1 MPLLRVAHGAL
12 GVSLV
17 FASCGSHDRPPP
29 DAGPCWPLNATP
41 GGQVELGTGDVTFAP
56 MPDMVAIINNL
67 SQSDPYLQ
75 VHSRIRGLPPGDP
88 QNILDPGNPKTKVSA
103 VIADLGLTLGVE
115 CPASFGYIAS
125 PSSPQSGDFDLSPH
139 SLRLGFGFDHPPL
152 DQLSG
157 KQALISIEVVGSNG
171 RYAKADKLV
180 TLVSM
185 SATAGVALPGASSP

>member
-1 MPLLRVAHGAL
+1 MPRLRVAHGAL
-12 GVSLV
+12 GASLV
-17 FASCGSHDRPPP
+17 FASCGSNDSPVA

-41 GGQVELGTGDVTFAP
+41 GGQVELGTGDITFAP
-56 MPDMVAIINNL
+56 MPDMIAIISSV

-88 QNILDPGNPKTKVSA
+88 ENIFDPRNPKTKVSA
-103 VIADLGLTLGVE
+103 VIADLALTLGVE
-115 CPASFGYIAS
+115 CPASLGYIAS

-157 KQALISIEVVGSNG
+157 KQALITIEVVGSNG

-180 TLVSM
+180 TLVTM
-185 SATAGVALPGASSP
+185 PAAAGMVLPEGSP